1 MRKLEKE
8 LKQVQ
13 AKLQES
19 REHVT
24 RLEANLLNE
33 RNSLALAK
41 ERNDRHADDIRAP
54 TVSKAITAAKQVA
67 REMGHARPE
76 IDSVR
81 LKGTIDA
88 EVAK

>member
-1 MRKLEKE
+1 MKARSLWFVKILG
-8 LKQVQ
+8 LQQDGQ
-13 AKLQES
+13 A
-19 REHVT
+19 VG
-24 RLEANLLNE
+24 
-33 RNSLALAK
+33 SLF
-41 ERNDRHADDIRAP
+41 IIAP